1 MQGFVINEMYIL
13 EINEQCDYIMQ
24 YEVGKRCYLRDK
36 HKLNWGINCVMK
48 FKLKKPLN
56 KGN

>member
-36 HKLNWGINCVMK
+36 HKI
-48 FKLKKPLN
+48 KLGDKLRDEV
-56 KGN
+56 